1 MSIPIK
7 SDKIIFTDISGANI
21 FADYL
26 EITPPTTF
34 PGVNFQVNQTN
45 FIATDPSVSY
55 GISMSFPSLA
65 LNLSTF
71 NLIGY
76 SGYSDY
82 TAGLFSGVTF
92 SGQNFYQTGRRVI
105 DEGQTGLF
113 YPASNPS
120 GFTTGGGGAG
130 VSNIYEIRFFT

>member
-65 LNLSTF
+65 LVEFNKIGLSPVLST
-71 NLIGY
+71 L
-76 SGYSDY
+76 
-82 TAGLFSGVTF
+82 
-92 SGQNFYQTGRRVI
+92 
-105 DEGQTGLF
+105 
-113 YPASNPS
+113 
-120 GFTTGGGGAG
+120 
-130 VSNIYEIRFFT
+130 VS